1 MNPDSQTRC
10 FWKGKDRL
18 ICLESLY
25 QMLLIY
31 VSEPK
36 KYFVVFNPNLKLLQN
51 SSSASWEGKAIH
63 EALHIGHVSAK
74 YLNLNI
80 YALHSLKHY
89 SFSVFSII
97 PHFLQSPY
105 FYSHKS
111 VRSVWSESV
120 IWNANSLQ
128 IKFPCCKDNGCPTAS
143 FSRGSFCP
151 NSTEYP
157 EDEDN
162 LYSAFTIS
170 PRLLTWGERE
180 LFL

>member
-1 MNPDSQTRC
+1 M
-10 FWKGKDRL
+10 
-18 ICLESLY
+18 CLEYLY

-36 KYFVVFNPNLKLLQN
+36 NRFFVFNPNLKLLQS

-74 YLNLNI
+74 YFNLNI

-105 FYSHKS
+105 FPSHKS
-111 VRSVWSESV
+111 VLWVWSESV
-120 IWNANSLQ
+120 IWNTNGLQ
-128 IKFPCCKDNGCPTAS
+128 IQFPCHKDNGCPTAS
-143 FSRGSFCP
+143 FSCSSFCP
-151 NSTEYP
+151 NSIGYA

-170 PRLLTWGERE
+170 PRLLRWGEGKGRLKRHE
-180 LFL
+180 GKGTSRHQYIT